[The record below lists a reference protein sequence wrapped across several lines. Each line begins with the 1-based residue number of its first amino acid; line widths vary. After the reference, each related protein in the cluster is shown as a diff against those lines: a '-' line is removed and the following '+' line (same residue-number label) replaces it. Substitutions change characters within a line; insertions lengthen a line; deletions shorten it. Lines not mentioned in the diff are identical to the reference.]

1 MQSYVRRHNVRDVTL
16 TVPALEILFK
26 WIKKLD
32 KKEQDWLRILRKFE
46 YCEFKEKQDVNN
58 IPEGLEGWKVLT
70 DEEIKKAQDEDEIL
84 KEVLKWVTEGQTP
97 NAIELRG
104 ADSELQQYKT
114 IFNALEIQ
122 DGLLCM
128 KFKLNDNSIALW
140 SRTKSY
146 IILTDFNLDDLTST
160 FDGLA
165 SITDQTGGWLS
176 FKISG
181 KGSIYLFEKLITI
194 NLPPGFKILVALVMP
209 SINSDIS

>member
-1 MQSYVRRHNVRDVTL
+1 MVNDKLKLTL
-16 TVPALEILFK
+16 DNSRNIFSLNENKDKTNKFNRIFKKFFGFTVPEI
-26 WIKKLD
+26 
-32 KKEQDWLRILRKFE
+32 
-46 YCEFKEKQDVNN
+46 
-58 IPEGLEGWKVLT
+58 
-70 DEEIKKAQDEDEIL
+70 A
-84 KEVLKWVTEGQTP
+84 
-97 NAIELRG
+97 
-104 ADSELQQYKT
+104 
-114 IFNALEIQ
+114 
-122 DGLLCM
+122 

-194 NLPPGFKILVALVMP
+194 NLENFNEGNVIRTSISKINCFVFCRKKDETYYIICPVSFSNAMKSRLIQLIEL
-209 SINSDIS
+209 S

>member
-1 MQSYVRRHNVRDVTL
+1 MRIKTKLINLIVYSRNFLVS
-16 TVPALEILFK
+16 TVPEI
-26 WIKKLD
+26 
-32 KKEQDWLRILRKFE
+32 
-46 YCEFKEKQDVNN
+46 
-58 IPEGLEGWKVLT
+58 
-70 DEEIKKAQDEDEIL
+70 A
-84 KEVLKWVTEGQTP
+84 
-97 NAIELRG
+97 
-104 ADSELQQYKT
+104 
-114 IFNALEIQ
+114 
-122 DGLLCM
+122 

-194 NLPPGFKILVALVMP
+194 NLENFNEGNVIRTSVSKINCFVLCKKKAETYYIICPVSFLIYSMSERSRSLI
-209 SINSDIS
+209 SIN

>member
-1 MQSYVRRHNVRDVTL
+1 MIKNLLKPNLYRSEVLMVNDKLKLTL
-16 TVPALEILFK
+16 DNSRNIFSLNENKDETNKFNRIFKKFFGFTVPEI
-26 WIKKLD
+26 
-32 KKEQDWLRILRKFE
+32 
-46 YCEFKEKQDVNN
+46 
-58 IPEGLEGWKVLT
+58 
-70 DEEIKKAQDEDEIL
+70 A
-84 KEVLKWVTEGQTP
+84 
-97 NAIELRG
+97 
-104 ADSELQQYKT
+104 
-114 IFNALEIQ
+114 
-122 DGLLCM
+122 

-194 NLPPGFKILVALVMP
+194 NLENFNEGNVIRTSISKINCFVFCRKKDETYYIICPVSFSNAMRSRLIQLIEL
-209 SINSDIS
+209 S

>member
-1 MQSYVRRHNVRDVTL
+1 MIKNLLKPNLYRSEILMVNDKLKLTL
-16 TVPALEILFK
+16 DNSRNIFSLNENKDETNKFNRIFKKFFGFTVPEI
-26 WIKKLD
+26 
-32 KKEQDWLRILRKFE
+32 
-46 YCEFKEKQDVNN
+46 
-58 IPEGLEGWKVLT
+58 
-70 DEEIKKAQDEDEIL
+70 A
-84 KEVLKWVTEGQTP
+84 
-97 NAIELRG
+97 
-104 ADSELQQYKT
+104 
-114 IFNALEIQ
+114 
-122 DGLLCM
+122 

-194 NLPPGFKILVALVMP
+194 NLENFNEGNVIRTSISKINCFVFCRKKDETYYIICPVSFSNAMRSRLIQLIEL
-209 SINSDIS
+209 S

>member
-1 MQSYVRRHNVRDVTL
+1 MIKNLLKPNLYKSEVLMVNDKLKLTL
-16 TVPALEILFK
+16 DNSRNIFSLNENKDETNKFNLIFKKFFGFTVPEI
-26 WIKKLD
+26 
-32 KKEQDWLRILRKFE
+32 
-46 YCEFKEKQDVNN
+46 
-58 IPEGLEGWKVLT
+58 
-70 DEEIKKAQDEDEIL
+70 A
-84 KEVLKWVTEGQTP
+84 
-97 NAIELRG
+97 
-104 ADSELQQYKT
+104 
-114 IFNALEIQ
+114 
-122 DGLLCM
+122 

-194 NLPPGFKILVALVMP
+194 NLENFNEGNVIRTSISKINCFVFCRKKDETYYIICPVSFSNAMRSRLIQLIEL
-209 SINSDIS
+209 S

>member
-1 MQSYVRRHNVRDVTL
+1 VIKNLLKPNLYRSEVLMVNDKLKLTL
-16 TVPALEILFK
+16 DNSRNIFSLNENKDKTNKFNRIFKKFFGFTVPEI
-26 WIKKLD
+26 
-32 KKEQDWLRILRKFE
+32 
-46 YCEFKEKQDVNN
+46 
-58 IPEGLEGWKVLT
+58 
-70 DEEIKKAQDEDEIL
+70 A
-84 KEVLKWVTEGQTP
+84 
-97 NAIELRG
+97 
-104 ADSELQQYKT
+104 
-114 IFNALEIQ
+114 
-122 DGLLCM
+122 

-194 NLPPGFKILVALVMP
+194 NLENFNEGNVIRTSISKINCFVFCRKKDETYYIICPVSFSNAMRSRLIQLIEL
-209 SINSDIS
+209 S

>member
-1 MQSYVRRHNVRDVTL
+1 MIKNLLKPNLYRSEVLMVNDKLKLTL
-16 TVPALEILFK
+16 DNSRNIFSLNENKDKTNKFNRIFKKFFGFTVPEI
-26 WIKKLD
+26 
-32 KKEQDWLRILRKFE
+32 
-46 YCEFKEKQDVNN
+46 
-58 IPEGLEGWKVLT
+58 
-70 DEEIKKAQDEDEIL
+70 A
-84 KEVLKWVTEGQTP
+84 
-97 NAIELRG
+97 
-104 ADSELQQYKT
+104 
-114 IFNALEIQ
+114 
-122 DGLLCM
+122 

-194 NLPPGFKILVALVMP
+194 NLENFNEGNVIRTSISKIKCFVFCRKKDETYYIICPVSFSNAMKSRLIQLIEL
-209 SINSDIS
+209 S

>member
-1 MQSYVRRHNVRDVTL
+1 MIKNLLKPNLYRSEVLMVNDKLKLTL
-16 TVPALEILFK
+16 DNSRNIFSLNENKDETNKFNLIFKKFFGFTVPEI
-26 WIKKLD
+26 
-32 KKEQDWLRILRKFE
+32 
-46 YCEFKEKQDVNN
+46 
-58 IPEGLEGWKVLT
+58 
-70 DEEIKKAQDEDEIL
+70 A
-84 KEVLKWVTEGQTP
+84 
-97 NAIELRG
+97 
-104 ADSELQQYKT
+104 
-114 IFNALEIQ
+114 
-122 DGLLCM
+122 

-194 NLPPGFKILVALVMP
+194 NLENFNEGNVIRTSISKINCFVFCRKKDETYYIICPVSFSNAMKSRLIQLIEL
-209 SINSDIS
+209 S

>member
-1 MQSYVRRHNVRDVTL
+1 MIKNLLKPNLYVSEVLMVNDKLKLTL
-16 TVPALEILFK
+16 DNSRNIFSLNENKDETNKFNRIFKKFFGFTVPEI
-26 WIKKLD
+26 
-32 KKEQDWLRILRKFE
+32 
-46 YCEFKEKQDVNN
+46 
-58 IPEGLEGWKVLT
+58 
-70 DEEIKKAQDEDEIL
+70 A
-84 KEVLKWVTEGQTP
+84 
-97 NAIELRG
+97 
-104 ADSELQQYKT
+104 
-114 IFNALEIQ
+114 
-122 DGLLCM
+122 

-194 NLPPGFKILVALVMP
+194 NLENFNEGNVIRTSISKINCFVFCRKKDETYYIICPVSFSNAMRSRLIQLIEL
-209 SINSDIS
+209 S

>member
-1 MQSYVRRHNVRDVTL
+1 MIKNLLKPNLYRSEVLIVNYKLKLTL
-16 TVPALEILFK
+16 DNSRNIFSLNENKDKTNKFNRIFKKFFGFTVPEI
-26 WIKKLD
+26 
-32 KKEQDWLRILRKFE
+32 
-46 YCEFKEKQDVNN
+46 
-58 IPEGLEGWKVLT
+58 
-70 DEEIKKAQDEDEIL
+70 A
-84 KEVLKWVTEGQTP
+84 
-97 NAIELRG
+97 
-104 ADSELQQYKT
+104 
-114 IFNALEIQ
+114 
-122 DGLLCM
+122 

-194 NLPPGFKILVALVMP
+194 NLENFNEGNVIRTSISKINCFVFCRKKDETYYIICPVSFSNAMRSRLIQLIEL
-209 SINSDIS
+209 S